1 MEINEELKES
11 LMERM
16 DYSSEELDT
25 FLNNPRNKKVLA
37 KSLNLLGK
45 TIIFEVVESHGCNT
59 LHKVGD
65 KFYFDGAG
73 NLLTKLSPK
82 KICIYALAELDKLI
96 FASNELLYAGVDP
109 NEIVFDKA
117 SCFDVGLK
125 CGGWGQ
131 IIMKISVVERE
142 SIEHV

>member
-1 MEINEELKES
+1 MEINEGLKQN

-16 DYSSEELDT
+16 EYSTEELDI

-45 TIIFEVVESHGCNT
+45 TIIFEVVESHGCNS

-96 FASNELLYAGVDP
+96 FAANELLYAGVNP
-109 NEIVFDKA
+109 NDIVFDRA

-131 IIMKISVVERE
+131 IIMKISVVDRE
-142 SIEHV
+142 KIKNV